1 MLQEFLNILSKLKKR
16 VVVIVTLMIPKYC
29 EIQGDNTDL
38 GGICEKIFSS
48 LTGKIGL

>member
-1 MLQEFLNILSKLKKR
+1 
-16 VVVIVTLMIPKYC
+16 MIPKYC

-48 LTGKIGL
+48 LTGKIGLWSSSSNQARTDKIK